1 MTDENCNADATGPV
15 RLPVNAG
22 GVAAV
27 LAEPDGYDSHL
38 VMPDPAAG
46 GHPTMRR
53 WGGVPCMGLTGRVN
67 W

>member
-38 VMPDPAAG
+38 VMPDPVAG
-46 GHPTMRR
+46 GAMPMAESLYRR
-53 WGGVPCMGLTGRVN
+53 RRAG
-67 W
+67 